1 MSTPRYVK
9 GAVRAF
15 IEEDRREF
23 LIQQFENGIP
33 LFEYPESRKLIV
45 DALKHK
51 KFSPRGKG
59 HSLREPE
66 KESLE
71 IGAVL
76 EWAILEGA
84 GFPRYG
90 DSNKADVIYGYEIV
104 QKRFDFTLYQLK
116 KYWGKYH
123 AKPEIKAQLDR
134 HIEFGKKFKESLR
147 KHYLEQV
154 LTS

>member
-1 MSTPRYVK
+1 VK

-23 LIQQFENGIP
+23 LIEQFKNGVP
-33 LFEYPESRKLIV
+33 LFEYPESRELIV

-66 KESLE
+66 KENLE

-76 EWAILEGA
+76 EWATLKGA

-104 QKRFDFTLYQLK
+104 QENFGFTLYQLK
-116 KYWGKYH
+116 KYWKKYH
-123 AKPEIKAQLDR
+123 AKPEIKAKLDVQT
-134 HIEFGKKFKESLR
+134 EVGKKFKESLR
-147 KHYLEQV
+147 KYYLG
-154 LTS
+154 

>member
-23 LIQQFENGIP
+23 LIEQFKNGVP
-33 LFEYPESRKLIV
+33 LFEYPESRELIV

-66 KESLE
+66 KENLE

-76 EWAILEGA
+76 EWATLKGA

-104 QKRFDFTLYQLK
+104 QENFGFTLYQLK
-116 KYWGKYH
+116 KYWKKYH
-123 AKPEIKAQLDR
+123 AKPEIKAKLDVQT
-134 HIEFGKKFKESLR
+134 EVGKKFKESLR
-147 KHYLEQV
+147 KYYLG
-154 LTS
+154 